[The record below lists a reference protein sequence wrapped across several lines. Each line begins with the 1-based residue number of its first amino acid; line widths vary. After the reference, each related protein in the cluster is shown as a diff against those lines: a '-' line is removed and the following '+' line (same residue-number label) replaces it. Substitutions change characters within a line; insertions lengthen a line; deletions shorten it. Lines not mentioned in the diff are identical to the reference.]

1 MKITAAITGVE
12 GYVPP
17 YVLTNQELETM
28 VDTTDQWITERTG
41 IKERHILREPGLAT
55 SDMAYEA
62 VTKLLAKKNLAPN
75 DIDIILVATTTPDML
90 FPSTAVILADK
101 IGATNCWAYDISAA
115 CSGFMF
121 ALQNGASYIESG
133 RAKKVLVVGADK
145 MSSIIDYTD
154 RNTCVIF
161 GDGAGCVL
169 LEPNTDG
176 LGILDSQLRIDGA
189 GRHYL
194 HQKAGGSQKPATAE
208 TVANREH
215 FVYQEGKTVFKF
227 AVKNMA
233 DVSGQVMK
241 RNNLTADDVAWLVPH
256 QANLRIIDA
265 TREYVGLPAEKVM
278 VNIQRYGNTTN
289 GTIPLC
295 LWEWEKQLKKG
306 DNLILATFGG
316 GFTWGAMYVKWAY

>member
-1 MKITAAITGVE
+1 
-12 GYVPP
+12 
-17 YVLTNQELETM
+17 
-28 VDTTDQWITERTG
+28 
-41 IKERHILREPGLAT
+41 
-55 SDMAYEA
+55 
-62 VTKLLAKKNLAPN
+62 
-75 DIDIILVATTTPDML
+75 
-90 FPSTAVILADK
+90 
-101 IGATNCWAYDISAA
+101 
-115 CSGFMF
+115 
-121 ALQNGASYIESG
+121 
-133 RAKKVLVVGADK
+133 VGADK

-169 LEPNTDG
+169 LEPNTEG
-176 LGILDSQLRIDGA
+176 LGILDSVLRIDGA

-215 FVYQEGKTVFKF
+215 YVYQEGKTVFKF

-233 DVSGQVMK
+233 DVSGQIMQ
-241 RNNLTADDVAWLVPH
+241 RNHLTADDVAWLVPH